1 VAGDL
6 TSVRTRGSHQIVLA
20 SSANPRPIGTV
31 RRTTTSQKRMWINRS
46 TTGPMT
52 PWWCVLLHRRLWE
65 DEQVFEKPDYTFMR
79 STSSW
84 CPKCEERRM

>member
-1 VAGDL
+1 MAGDL

-65 DEQVFEKPDYTFMR
+65 DEQVFEKPD
-79 STSSW
+79 
-84 CPKCEERRM
+84 

>member
-1 VAGDL
+1 
-6 TSVRTRGSHQIVLA
+6 
-20 SSANPRPIGTV
+20 
-31 RRTTTSQKRMWINRS
+31 MWINRS